1 MLHTD
6 ERITIVDDDQSV
18 RNIQRA
24 AGVVIQG
31 SIQRGLRIH
40 KMDEW
45 IAVPVES
52 GLHFD
57 ESDKRRLSQVIE
69 THGDL
74 LIYGFALE
82 ASPSIPAVIS
92 FNANYEGFD
101 AFNDA
106 FSLYNYALFPETMS
120 WMLLCL
126 TEDYYVVLGPL
137 PFVEQALGTSLE
149 EGYALFHTFASVP
162 GWPPTTSER
171 FLYVLQ
177 TFKKDYRTAKQGEYI
192 QL

>member
-6 ERITIVDDDQSV
+6 ERITIVEDDRSLLK
-18 RNIQRA
+18 IQRA

-52 GLHFD
+52 ALHFD
-57 ESDKRRLSQVIE
+57 ESDKRRLSHAIE

-101 AFNDA
+101 AFNHA

-137 PFVEQALGTSLE
+137 PFVEHALGTSLE
-149 EGYALFHTFASVP
+149 EGYALFHTFASIP
-162 GWPPTTSER
+162 GWPSLTSER

-177 TFKKDYRTAKQGEYI
+177 TFKKDYRTARQGEYI

>member
-162 GWPPTTSER
+162 GWPSLTSER

>member
-31 SIQRGLRIH
+31 SIQGGLRIH
-40 KMDEW
+40 KIDEW

-57 ESDKRRLSQVIE
+57 ESDKLRLSQVIE

-82 ASPSIPAVIS
+82 SSPSIPAVIS
-92 FNANYEGFD
+92 FNTNYEGFD

-137 PFVEQALGTSLE
+137 PFIEQALGTSTE
-149 EGYALFHTFASVP
+149 EGYALFYNFANNP
-162 GWPPTTSER
+162 GWPPSVRER

-177 TFKKDYRTAKQGEYI
+177 TFKEQYHKTKPGSYI
-192 QL
+192 VL